1 MTNLKNVRQGA
12 KQFANGSITMKEGAG
27 VTLDGLGL
35 KANAKTID
43 EAKKRI
49 VTEMDKDSI
58 KAEYIKGI
66 NSSYAESHSSDDLE
80 LALVGS
86 TFVNTKGNDKL
97 EPTLKMNV
105 QKCIDM
111 DTTVY
116 SNLTKPKANVHNFG
130 QAGTSLRA
138 FVEPVRKGAESFR
151 STNKSRLIAEV
162 SKQYTEACGFTS
174 SDNDTTSD
182 KALLK
187 SAKTAFKTFCT
198 KCEGLKDIK
207 TLELIGKVDKKYHS

>member
-12 KQFANGSITMKEGAG
+12 KQFANGSITMKEGASI
-27 VTLDGLGL
+27 TLDGLGL
-35 KANAKTID
+35 KANAKTVS
-43 EAKKRI
+43 EARNRI
-49 VTEMDKDSI
+49 ATEMDKDSI

-97 EPTLKMNV
+97 KPTKKMSV
-105 QKCIDM
+105 MDCIDM
-111 DTTVY
+111 DKTVY

-162 SKQYTEACGFTS
+162 SKQYTEACGLVVET
-174 SDNDTTSD
+174 DTTSPE
-182 KALLK
+182 ALLR
-187 SAKTAFKTFCT
+187 SAKTAFKTFSS
-198 KCEGLKDIK
+198 KCEALKDLK
-207 TLELIGKVDKKYHS
+207 SLEKLNSMDKQYHS

>member
-1 MTNLKNVRQGA
+1 MTNLNDVRQGA

-27 VTLDGLGL
+27 ITLDGLGL
-35 KANAKTID
+35 KANAKTVT
-43 EAKKRI
+43 EARKRI
-49 VTEMDKDSI
+49 VSEMDKDSI
-58 KAEYIKGI
+58 KAEYINGI

-111 DTTVY
+111 DTSVY
-116 SNLTKPKANVHNFG
+116 SNLTKSKANVHNFG
-130 QAGTSLRA
+130 KAGTSLRA

-162 SKQYTEACGFTS
+162 SKQYTEACGLVVET
-174 SDNDTTSD
+174 DTTSPE
-182 KALLK
+182 ALLK
-187 SAKTAFKTFCT
+187 SAKTAFKTFSS
-198 KCEGLKDIK
+198 KCEALKDIK
-207 TLELIGKVDKKYHS
+207 TLELINLIDKKYHS

>member
-12 KQFANGSITMKEGAG
+12 KQFANGSITMEQGAG
-27 VTLDGLGL
+27 VTLDGLSV
-35 KANAKTID
+35 KANAKTVE
-43 EAKKRI
+43 EAKKTI
-49 VTEMDKDSI
+49 ATEMDKDNV

-80 LALVGS
+80 LALVGGV
-86 TFVNTKGNDKL
+86 FKDTKLDDKL

-116 SNLTKPKANVHNFG
+116 TNLTKPKANVHNYG
-130 QAGTSLRA
+130 KAGTSLKA
-138 FVEPVRKGAESFR
+138 FVTPVRKGAETFR
-151 STNKSRLIAEV
+151 STKKLRLIAEV
-162 SKQYTEACGFTS
+162 SRQYVTACGFKS
-174 SDNDTTSD
+174 SDADTTSP

-187 SAKTAFKTFCT
+187 SARTAWKTLHT

-207 TLELIGKVDKKYHS
+207 SLEKLNSMDKQYHS

>member
-12 KQFANGSITMKEGAG
+12 KQFANGSITMEQGAG
-27 VTLDGLGL
+27 ITLDGLGL
-35 KANAKTID
+35 KANAKTVA
-43 EAKKRI
+43 EARNRI
-49 VTEMDKDSI
+49 ATEMDKDSI

-97 EPTLKMNV
+97 KPTKKMSV
-105 QKCIDM
+105 SDCIDM
-111 DTTVY
+111 DKTVY

-151 STNKSRLIAEV
+151 STNKARLI
-162 SKQYTEACGFTS
+162 SKVQSLYLEACGLVVDT
-174 SDNDTTSD
+174 DTTSP

-187 SAKTAFKTFCT
+187 SAKTAWKTLHT
-198 KCEGLKDIK
+198 KCEALKDLK
-207 TLELIGKVDKKYHS
+207 SLEKLNSMDKQYHS